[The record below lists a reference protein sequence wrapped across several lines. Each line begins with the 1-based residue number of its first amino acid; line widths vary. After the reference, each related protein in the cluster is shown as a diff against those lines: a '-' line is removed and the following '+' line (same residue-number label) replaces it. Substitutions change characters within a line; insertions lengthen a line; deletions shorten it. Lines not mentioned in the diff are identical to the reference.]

1 MSEAT
6 DIWSPAAILADLD
19 GTLIDSVASSE
30 RAWGA
35 LARRRGLDEDEV
47 HRFAMGRPTR
57 ETIALLVPEGERAA
71 EQAQLDR
78 YEVDDASSVVAYP
91 GAAELLAGSI
101 PIAIVTSS
109 SDELARARLRGA
121 GLEVPE
127 VMITADSIA
136 NGKPHPEPFL
146 LGAEA
151 LGVEP
156 GGCLVLEDAPAGI
169 ESARAAGMP
178 VVALRTTQPRQARRR
193 DGRPRLAGRSRRPPP
208 RAPHG
213 PRPRRPRRGPAASP
227 PRRGSRPNGPGC
239 RPSRRSAR

>member
-1 MSEAT
+1 VNEPDRAAPAGA

-19 GTLIDSVASSE
+19 GTLVDSVASSE

-35 LARRRGLDEDEV
+35 LARRRGLDEQET

-57 ETIALLVPEGERAA
+57 ETIALLVPEDERAA
-71 EQAQLDR
+71 EQAQVDR
-78 YEVDDASSVVAYP
+78 DEVDDAGSVLAYP
-91 GAAELLAGSI
+91 GAAELLAGPI
-101 PIAIVTSS
+101 PVAIVTSGS
-109 SDELARARLRGA
+109 TELATARLRGA

-127 VMITADSIA
+127 VMITADSIK

-156 GGCLVLEDAPAGI
+156 ARCLALEDAPPGI

-178 VVALRTTQPRQARRR
+178 VVAFRTTHPDAELDRATVVLDSLADVVARL
-193 DGRPRLAGRSRRPPP
+193 GV
-208 RAPHG
+208 
-213 PRPRRPRRGPAASP
+213 
-227 PRRGSRPNGPGC
+227 
-239 RPSRRSAR
+239 